1 MGSSTAFSVFCRQAS
16 DEEGG
21 TTMSVIHLLPD
32 AVANQIAAGEVI
44 QRPASVIKELMEN
57 SIDAGATEVKV
68 LVQDAGR
75 TQIQV
80 IDNGCG
86 MTETDARLAF
96 ERHATSK
103 ISSAHDLY
111 SLTTMGFRGEAL
123 ASIAAV
129 AQVELLTRTEA
140 EELGVK
146 IVIEGSEVT
155 AQEPCATPR
164 GSRFCVKNLFFNV
177 PARRRF
183 LKSDVAEMRHVNS
196 EFLRVAL
203 AHPGVGMSLAA
214 NGVALYNLP
223 AGNIKQRVAGVAGLA
238 MAKRL
243 LPIECST
250 SLVKICGF
258 VGTPETAKKSG
269 GDQYFFAN
277 DRYMRSAYFNKAV
290 VDAYKAIIPPD
301 TLPAYYIYISVDPQS
316 LDVNVHPQ
324 KTEIKFDDD
333 QAIWKILNAT
343 VRACL
348 NDNNILPQID
358 FDRGERIDIPPFD
371 LQAADSYNPFA
382 VERAQAAQFASS
394 FGGGGDGSAARPWQ
408 TLYDAALGS
417 SASAGLAPLVGPGVA
432 GGEPLLVSAGPEPE
446 ACGRPTQHRGRYV
459 VVPTTAGL
467 AVIDQR
473 RAHER
478 VLYDR
483 LRETMAHAAVEC
495 QRLLFPEVV
504 AMGADDLCVLAELTH
519 ELAQAGIETVV
530 DAEAGT
536 ITISTIP
543 ALVDVASVRS
553 LVETLAYDCRAGQ
566 VDVRGDVGDVVARK
580 LAAQGAMPYGR
591 TLSDDEMA
599 DLYAKLMASADRQ
612 TTPDGR
618 PAMRVLADADLEALF
633 RY

>member
-1 MGSSTAFSVFCRQAS
+1 
-16 DEEGG
+16 
-21 TTMSVIHLLPD
+21 MSVIHLLPD

-57 SIDAGATEVKV
+57 SIDAGATEIKV

-80 IDNGCG
+80 VDNGCG

-129 AQVELLTRTEA
+129 AHVELLTRTEA

-203 AHPGVGMSLAA
+203 AHPGVGMTLTA
-214 NGVALYNLP
+214 NGGTLYNLP
-223 AGNIKQRVAGVAGLA
+223 AGNIKQRVAGVAGHA

-343 VRACL
+343 VRASL

-394 FGGGGDGSAARPWQ
+394 FGGGGGRDDAGLRSWEV
-408 TLYDAALGS
+408 LYDAAAG
-417 SASAGLAPLVGPGVA
+417 AGLEPLADSGVA
-432 GGEPLLVSAGPEPE
+432 GGEPLLVSAGPEAE

-459 VVPTTAGL
+459 VVPTAAGL
-467 AVIDQR
+467 AIIDQR

-483 LRETMAHAAVEC
+483 LREMMAHAAVEC

-504 AMGADDLCVLAELTH
+504 AMGADDLCVLAELAH
-519 ELAQAGIETVV
+519 ELAQAGIETSI

-566 VDVRGDVGDVVARK
+566 VDVCGDVGDAVARK

-591 TLSDDEMA
+591 KLSDDEMA
-599 DLYAKLMASADRQ
+599 DLYAKLMASADRR

-618 PAMRVLADADLEALF
+618 PAMRVLADADLEAFF
-633 RY
+633 RN

>member
-1 MGSSTAFSVFCRQAS
+1 
-16 DEEGG
+16 
-21 TTMSVIHLLPD
+21 MSVIHLLPD

-44 QRPASVIKELMEN
+44 QRPASVVKELMEN
-57 SIDAGATEVKV
+57 SIDAGATEVRV

-129 AQVELLTRTEA
+129 AQVELQTRTEA

-155 AQEPCATPR
+155 AQEPCAAPK

-177 PARRRF
+177 PVRRRF

-203 AHPGVGMSLAA
+203 AHPGVGMSLTS
-214 NGVALYNLP
+214 NGASLYNLP
-223 AGNIKQRVAGVAGLA
+223 AGNIKQRVAGVAGLT

-301 TLPAYYIYISVDPQS
+301 NLPAYYIYINVDPQS

-371 LQAADSYNPFA
+371 LQAADTYNPFA
-382 VERAQAAQFASS
+382 VERAQAAQFANA
-394 FGGGGDGSAARPWQ
+394 FGRGGGDDGGTRSWEAI
-408 TLYDAALGS
+408 YGVALGS
-417 SASAGLAPLVGPGVA
+417 GPSGGLEPLVCADAP
-432 GGEPLLVSAGPEPE
+432 GGEPLLVSSGGEAE

-459 VVPTTAGL
+459 VIPTTAGL
-467 AVIDQR
+467 AVLDQR

-483 LRETMAHAAVEC
+483 LREMMARAAVEC

-519 ELAQAGIETVV
+519 ELAQAGIETQV
-530 DAEAGT
+530 DTGAGT

-543 ALVDVASVRS
+543 ALVDVAAVRS
-553 LVETLAYDCRAGQ
+553 LLETLAYDCRAGQ

-591 TLSDDEMA
+591 ALSDEEMA
-599 DLYAKLMASADRQ
+599 DLYAKLMASGSRQ
-612 TTPDGR
+612 ATPDGR
-618 PAMRVLADADLEALF
+618 PTMRLFADEDLEALF
-633 RY
+633 RN

>member
-1 MGSSTAFSVFCRQAS
+1 
-16 DEEGG
+16 
-21 TTMSVIHLLPD
+21 MSVIHLLPD

-44 QRPASVIKELMEN
+44 QRPASVVKELMEN
-57 SIDAGATEVKV
+57 SIDAGATEVRV

-129 AQVELLTRTEA
+129 AQVELQTRTEA

-155 AQEPCATPR
+155 AQEPCAAPK

-177 PARRRF
+177 PVRRRF

-203 AHPGVGMSLAA
+203 AHPGVGMSLTS
-214 NGVALYNLP
+214 NGASLYNLP
-223 AGNIKQRVAGVAGLA
+223 AGNIKQRVAGVAGLT

-301 TLPAYYIYISVDPQS
+301 NLPAYYIYINVDPQS

-371 LQAADSYNPFA
+371 LQAADTYNPFA
-382 VERAQAAQFASS
+382 VERAQAAQFANA
-394 FGGGGDGSAARPWQ
+394 FGRGGGDDGGTRSWEA
-408 TLYDAALGS
+408 LYGVALGS
-417 SASAGLAPLVGPGVA
+417 GPSGGLEPLVCADAP
-432 GGEPLLVSAGPEPE
+432 GGEPLLVSSGGEAE

-459 VVPTTAGL
+459 VIPTTAGL
-467 AVIDQR
+467 AVLDQR

-483 LRETMAHAAVEC
+483 LREMMARAAVEC

-519 ELAQAGIETVV
+519 ELAQAGIETQV
-530 DAEAGT
+530 DTGAGT

-543 ALVDVASVRS
+543 ALVDVAAVRS
-553 LVETLAYDCRAGQ
+553 LLETLAYDCRAGQ

-591 TLSDDEMA
+591 ALSDEEMA
-599 DLYAKLMASADRQ
+599 DLYAKLMASGSRQ
-612 TTPDGR
+612 ATPDGR
-618 PAMRVLADADLEALF
+618 PTMRLFADEDLEALF
-633 RY
+633 RN

>member
-1 MGSSTAFSVFCRQAS
+1 
-16 DEEGG
+16 
-21 TTMSVIHLLPD
+21 MSVIHLLPD

-44 QRPASVIKELMEN
+44 QRPASVVKELMEN
-57 SIDAGATEVKV
+57 SIDAGATEVRV

-129 AQVELLTRTEA
+129 AQVELQTRTEA

-155 AQEPCATPR
+155 AQEPCAAPK

-203 AHPGVGMSLAA
+203 AHPGVGMSLTS
-214 NGVALYNLP
+214 NGASLYNLP
-223 AGNIKQRVAGVAGLA
+223 AGNIKQRVAGVAGLT

-301 TLPAYYIYISVDPQS
+301 NLPAYYIYINVDPQS

-371 LQAADSYNPFA
+371 LQAADTYNPFA
-382 VERAQAAQFASS
+382 VERAQAAQFANA
-394 FGGGGDGSAARPWQ
+394 FGRGGGDDGGTRSWEA
-408 TLYDAALGS
+408 LYGVALGS
-417 SASAGLAPLVGPGVA
+417 GPSGGLEPLVCADAP
-432 GGEPLLVSAGPEPE
+432 GGEPLLVSSGGEAE

-459 VVPTTAGL
+459 VIPTTAGL
-467 AVIDQR
+467 AVLDQR

-483 LRETMAHAAVEC
+483 LREMMARAAVEC

-519 ELAQAGIETVV
+519 ELAQAGIETQV
-530 DAEAGT
+530 DTGAGT

-543 ALVDVASVRS
+543 ALVDVAAVRS
-553 LVETLAYDCRAGQ
+553 LLETLAYDCRAGQ

-591 TLSDDEMA
+591 ALSDEEMA
-599 DLYAKLMASADRQ
+599 DLYAKLMASGSRQ
-612 TTPDGR
+612 ATPDGR
-618 PAMRVLADADLEALF
+618 PTMRLFADEDLEALF
-633 RY
+633 RN